1 MLMLAKNIRT
11 LRKEHNMSQD
21 ELAQKL
27 QKKSYTTIQKWE
39 SGVSEPSVSD
49 VYRMAELFGMSMSE
63 MVNENIETM
72 SPKEKELIAVFKNLN
87 EENKDKLLRIAHS
100 MTDLQIGDEIL
111 SRVEK
116 TEEREKMA

>member
-1 MLMLAKNIRT
+1 MRMLAKNIRT

-72 SPKEKELIAVFKNLN
+72 SPKEKELIAVFKKLN

>member
-1 MLMLAKNIRT
+1 MIMLAKNIRT

-27 QKKSYTTIQKWE
+27 HKKSYTTIQKWE

-49 VYRMAELFGMSMSE
+49 VYRMSKLFGMTMSE
-63 MVNENIETM
+63 MVNESIETA
-72 SPKEKELIAVFKNLN
+72 SSKEKELITVFKELSD
-87 EENKDKLLRIAHS
+87 ENKDKLLRIARG

-111 SRVEK
+111 SKVEK
-116 TEEREKMA
+116 VEEREKMA

>member
-1 MLMLAKNIRT
+1 MRMLAKNIRT